1 MIRSLFVTSLTFIY
15 VLLLGPPVLL
25 YALLSGKTDP
35 IYRVGVRGCKLALW
49 LAGVKLEVHGTE
61 RIPAGRAVV
70 FVANHQSNADPPAL
84 IALLPPVRV
93 LVRKEIFHLPIVGC
107 AMRMCGFISVDRQ
120 NRERAI
126 RAIEEAIESLQAG
139 HSFLAYPEG
148 TRSRD
153 GQLLPFKKGVFMMA
167 IRAQVP
173 IVPITVSGFTR
184 ILRKGE
190 RVLHPGVVRI
200 TIHNPVPTAGRSA
213 DDRGLVIERVRQAIF
228 SGLADYEKFPQGS
241 SMAEDPV
248 VDRWKASGGRH
259 EVALRHGFA
268 RADVDGQTVLYEHP
282 ELGALHTFND
292 GSWKL
297 VRRDGVETT
306 GAGSDELE
314 KQLAFCER
322 KLPRAPS

>member
-1 MIRSLFVTSLTFIY
+1 MIRALFVTSLTFAF

-25 YALLSGKTDP
+25 YGMLSGHTDP
-35 IYRVGVRGCKLALW
+35 IYRVGVWGCKLAVW
-49 LAGVKLEVHGTE
+49 LAGVKFEVHGAGK
-61 RIPAGRAVV
+61 IPAGRAVV
-70 FVANHQSNADPPAL
+70 FMANHQSSADPPAL
-84 IALLPPVRV
+84 IAVLPPVLV
-93 LVRKEIFHLPIVGC
+93 LVRKEIFRLPIVGR

-139 HSFLAYPEG
+139 RSFLAYPEG

-167 IRAQVP
+167 IKAQVP

-184 ILRKGE
+184 IMRKGE
-190 RVLHPGVVRI
+190 RAVHPGAVRI
-200 TIHNPVPTAGRSA
+200 TIHDPVPTAGASV
-213 DDRGLVIERVRQAIF
+213 DDREAVIERVRRAIF
-228 SGLADYEKFPQGS
+228 SGLADHEKSPQGTP
-241 SMAEDPV
+241 AVEHVD

-259 EVALRHGFA
+259 EVALSHGFA

-282 ELGALHTFND
+282 ELGTLHTFND

-297 VRRDGVETT
+297 VARDGAEAVGT
-306 GAGSDELE
+306 GSDELE
-314 KQLAFCER
+314 GQLARCER
-322 KLPRAPS
+322 KLPRDPS